1 MQRITLQSDRLR
13 WGLNMWP
20 LTVGTK
26 FPTYAV
32 LALSLEAGGV
42 RGFS

>member
-1 MQRITLQSDRLR
+1 
-13 WGLNMWP
+13 MWP
-20 LTVGTK
+20 LTVGTR

-42 RGFS
+42 RGFFMIK